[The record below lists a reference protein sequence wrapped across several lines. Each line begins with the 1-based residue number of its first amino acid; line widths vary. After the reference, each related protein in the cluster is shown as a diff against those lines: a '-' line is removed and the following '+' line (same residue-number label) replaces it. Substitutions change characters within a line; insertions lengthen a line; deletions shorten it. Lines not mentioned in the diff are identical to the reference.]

1 MHKSWYNLLEPEF
14 KKKYFTDLMF
24 FVRDERKQYTI
35 HPSSINMYSAFSL
48 TPFNKVKV
56 VILGQDPYHGPNQA
70 HGLSFSVLNN
80 KSPPSLVNIFKELRD
95 DLNIDNTN
103 GNLTKWAENG
113 VLLLNTVLTVREG
126 QPKSHSG
133 KGWEKM
139 TDTVIELLSNKINP
153 IVFILWGNDAKQKA
167 GLINNR
173 HNIISSTHPS
183 PFSAYNGF
191 FGSKPFSR
199 CNNFLK
205 DNGKEEIDWET

>member
-113 VLLLNTVLTVREG
+113 VLLLNTVLTVR
-126 QPKSHSG
+126 
-133 KGWEKM
+133 
-139 TDTVIELLSNKINP
+139 
-153 IVFILWGNDAKQKA
+153 
-167 GLINNR
+167 
-173 HNIISSTHPS
+173 
-183 PFSAYNGF
+183 
-191 FGSKPFSR
+191 
-199 CNNFLK
+199 
-205 DNGKEEIDWET
+205 